1 MIDKLEK
8 SSYKKVEVLLNE
20 TNDKLFIGPNNL
32 LNNDSIENIQLFSK
46 LIYNQK
52 DIEKLN
58 NSDTLTLLDSTDIGD
73 NPISNHLIGIFTLGR
88 NLTSHEHIIH
98 GGAIAAIIDEFF
110 VKVALPLT
118 ENNYAVTANLNIKYL
133 KPIKIDSNNRTIDVL
148 LNCYILNNKNNK
160 KFTVVGSL
168 LNSNGVRY
176 CAGELLVVVPR
187 EPL

>member
-8 SSYKKVEVLLNE
+8 NSYKKVEVLLNK

-46 LIYNQK
+46 LIYKQK

-58 NSDTLTLLDSTDIGD
+58 NSDTLTLLDSTDLGD

-118 ENNYAVTANLNIKYL
+118 ENNFAVTANLNIKYL

-148 LNCYILNNKNNK
+148 LNCYILNNKNNR

-168 LNSNGVRY
+168 LNSNGVKY